1 MTAVSVGPPR
11 RRTPA
16 AAAHDPG
23 WSVHDSPSTAVD
35 GDRSPDTGRPTDTV
49 RPPGA
54 VRLP

>member
-23 WSVHDSPSTAVD
+23 WSVHDTPSAGMDVD
-35 GDRSPDTGRPTDTV
+35 VDMDMDRSPD
-49 RPPGA
+49 A